1 MKLKNVKFGFIFLFM
16 FVLSLA
22 IPKVASA
29 KEYKPENMNDA
40 RYQIENAVDGD
51 VIDLVKLYNRFG
63 FRNGGNDFSSL
74 GTINVNNNI
83 TIMSSDPKQA
93 TIGFSYPEK
102 SRAVCISNVSF
113 NVAEDKTLTMKGH
126 LYLKGPK
133 NKALITGDGNLY
145 LTERMNLAGQNGNPA
160 IYLPQGLVKIE
171 NLMSY
176 SGEEKTGEINKYGVY
191 ETVSLKY
198 LSRIVGGDSAAHGAD
213 AIYAKTVEVNQ
224 TNLEFIDAP
233 YRRVDRG
240 LFIRGG
246 LGLSDNAQGGHGIN
260 AENIVIDLSGERN
273 GIHDRSTV
281 ISGGA
286 GGYGQGAL
294 LGKNIEIICAGNEK
308 IISGPGVDLKI
319 DDIKRESFYYG
330 TIEIEDNGHL
340 NFATKEFPNLD
351 DDQKLRMNS
360 VSGGNAVNVDYNGNK
375 AAGDF
380 FEEKRWTNF
389 YGPVILA
396 KGNASVN
403 IYRGKFTDSASNHTM
418 PRGSQDPNFMDK
430 LPHSSVV
437 EMGSGLLNI
446 GAPNQKEAINLGAG
460 FHFFNTSEAIVSS
473 KADINVYGAKTFVEG
488 SVFGST
494 SPNTGY
500 SDNPKA
506 PKVGA
511 AGIKTTGKVLI
522 DGANICGGGIHNIL
536 SDEGAKKDEYRF
548 GSGIVDAEEVRLI
561 NGAVVQGYGHI
572 KYLRDKKID
581 SFQRGVESNVS
592 AGYGLEN
599 VGKVYIEGSEVHGG
613 DISTIPPNCSTPI
626 PGICKGNGIAGAGI
640 KGAKTIEIIGDSLIT
655 GGSSTNILNVS
666 GEVKYLFA
674 DRLTAGSA
682 IDGAKSILVK
692 GGAQIYGGG
701 SSTKSGHGIA
711 NVDNVVVEGEGG
723 KEPVIIGGGCRPTQP
738 GNDKQAGSG
747 LYMVGDATI
756 KAGRIEA
763 GDKLYQTYIEEYK
776 AKMHPRTRGGGF
788 SGLSSEAYAI
798 SAKGKVIIDGDGQ
811 FTPQIMSYSP
821 FDARVK
827 GDPIS
832 TVFLDSNGALYVGK
846 AKVFSGGDEGY
857 RDKNILVKGGK
868 YHVDIFK
875 DNTINS
881 YEEIKDKK
889 NKTQG
894 IKYKADGS
902 VALYRI
908 LNKNNDGSYSDFV
921 KDELKSS
928 AAYDGVFERELGLLL
943 YKENLSL
950 GESLKEKSFV
960 RKSVK
965 QVLETLEVENIKDI
979 TKMAMDNIILEK
991 VKVENYY
998 IKYDLNKDF
1007 YPQIPIKGNAPI
1019 DTNSYKLGDVALVL
1033 AADGVTV
1040 EGYRFLGWNTEKDG
1054 SGKTYLPGEKIE
1066 VKSNVILYAQWEKI
1080 EERIHEKH
1088 DYPKGDLL
1096 ILTEK
1101 GSHIK
1106 YIFGYPDG
1114 NLLPEGNITRAE
1126 AAAIAVRLKDISTTD
1141 MSKAN
1146 YVDLK
1151 EGAWY
1156 IPYINAAIKYNL
1168 LVADGDKIRPDDP
1181 ITRAEMA
1188 RLLSPI
1194 DKTNNSKSDFQDII
1208 GHRYEKEIN
1217 QAYGNKRIIGYPDGS
1232 FKPDNYITRAEA
1244 VIMFNSFF
1252 NRVPDKD
1259 FIDKNEIL
1267 LVKFKDLKNNHWAYY
1282 ELEEAANSHEFYR
1295 ENNNRDETWIEVK

>member
-1 MKLKNVKFGFIFLFM
+1 MRLKNVKFIFIFLFM

-29 KEYKPENMNDA
+29 VEYKPENMDEA
-40 RYQIENAVDGD
+40 KKQIQGAGDGD
-51 VIDLVKLYNRFG
+51 VIDLVNLYNRFG
-63 FRNGGNDFSSL
+63 FRDRGNDFSSL
-74 GTINVNNNI
+74 GTIDVNSNI

-93 TIGFSYPEK
+93 TIGWSYPEGA
-102 SRAVCISNVSF
+102 RAVYISNVSF
-113 NVAEDKTLTMKGH
+113 NVAEGKTLTMKGH
-126 LYLKGPK
+126 LYLKGPQD
-133 NKALITGDGNLY
+133 KALISGDGNLY
-145 LTERMNLAGQNGNPA
+145 LKERMNLCGQNGYPA
-160 IYLPQGLVKIE
+160 ISLPKGSVKIE

-176 SGEEKTGEINKYGVY
+176 SGEEKTGKINKYGVP

-198 LSRIVGGDSAAHGAD
+198 LSRITGGDSITHGAD

-224 TNLEFIDAP
+224 TNLEFIDKP

-260 AENIVIDLSGERN
+260 AENITIDLSGERN

-286 GGYGQGAL
+286 GCYGQGAL
-294 LGKNIEIICAGNEK
+294 LGKNIEIICAGKEK
-308 IISGPGVDLKI
+308 ILPGPGVDLTI
-319 DDIKRESFYYG
+319 DDAKRERFYYG
-330 TIEIEDNGHL
+330 TIEVQDGGHL
-340 NFATKEFPNLD
+340 NFATKDFPGLD
-351 DDQKLRMNS
+351 DDQKLRMNTIL
-360 VSGGNAVNVDYNGNK
+360 GGDARNVDYNGNK
-375 AAGDF
+375 AAEDF
-380 FEEKRWTNF
+380 FKEKRWTNF

-396 KGNASVN
+396 HGSASVN
-403 IYRGKFTDSASNHTM
+403 IYRGKFVDKGTSDRM
-418 PRGSQDPNFMDK
+418 PYGSQYADFMFK
-430 LPHSSVV
+430 LSHSPEI
-437 EMGSGLLNI
+437 EMGRGLLNI
-446 GAPNQKEAINLGAG
+446 GVPNQKDAINLGSG
-460 FHFFNTSEAIVSS
+460 LHYFNTSEAVVSS
-473 KADINVYGAKTFVEG
+473 NADINVYGAKTFVKG
-488 SVFGST
+488 SVFNSEPP
-494 SPNTGY
+494 STGY

-511 AGIKTTGKVLI
+511 AGIKTTEKVLI

-536 SDEGAKKDEYRF
+536 SDNGARKDEYRF
-548 GSGIVDAEEVRLI
+548 GSGIVGAKEVRLI
-561 NGAVVQGYGHI
+561 NGAVVQGYGHV

-581 SFQRGVESNVS
+581 DFQRDLESNVS

-599 VGKVYIEGSEVHGG
+599 VGKVYIENSEVHGG
-613 DISTIPPNCSTPI
+613 DIQTSRPFCSGSEPKY
-626 PGICKGNGIAGAGI
+626 CKGNGIAGAGI
-640 KGAKTIEIIGDSLIT
+640 KGANTIEIIGDSLIT
-655 GGSSTNILNVS
+655 GGSSTNIRGN
-666 GEVKYLFA
+666 LFA

-682 IDGAKSILVK
+682 IDTAQSVLVK

-711 NVDNVVVEGEGG
+711 NVDNVVVEGESGN
-723 KEPVIIGGGCRPTQP
+723 EPVIIGGGCRPVGSDT
-738 GNDKQAGSG
+738 DKQAGSG

-756 KAGRIEA
+756 RAGKIES
-763 GDKLYQTYIEEYK
+763 GDKLYQTYVDGYRGR
-776 AKMHPRTRGGGF
+776 MHPKTTGGGF
-788 SGLSSEAYAI
+788 SGLSSDAYAI
-798 SAKGKVIIDGDGQ
+798 SAKGKVIIDGEGQ

-821 FDARVK
+821 FDGLVK

-832 TVFLDSNGALYVGK
+832 TIFLDSTGALYVGK
-846 AKVFSGGDEGY
+846 AKVFSGGDEDY

-875 DNTINS
+875 ENTINS
-881 YEEIKDKK
+881 FKEIKDKN

-894 IKYKADGS
+894 IKYKAYGS

-908 LNKNNDGSYSDFV
+908 LNKNDNGTYSDFV
-921 KDELKSS
+921 KDELKASD
-928 AAYDGVFERELGLLL
+928 AYDGVFDRELGLLL
-943 YKENLSL
+943 YKENVSL

-965 QVLETLEVENIKDI
+965 QVLETLEVEDIKDI
-979 TKMAMDNIILEK
+979 TNMAMDNIVLEK
-991 VKVENYY
+991 KKVENYY

-1007 YPQIPIKGNAPI
+1007 HPQIPIKGNAPI
-1019 DTNSYKLGDVALVL
+1019 DTNSYKLGDVAIVL
-1033 AADGVTV
+1033 EADGVTA
-1040 EGYRFLGWNTEKDG
+1040 EGYRFLGWNTKKDG

-1066 VKSNVILYAQWEKI
+1066 VKSNVILYAQWEQI
-1080 EERIHEKH
+1080 EERIYEKH
-1088 DYPKGDLL
+1088 DYPKCDLF
-1096 ILTEK
+1096 ILKER

-1106 YIFGYPDG
+1106 YIFGYTDG

-1156 IPYINAAIKYNL
+1156 LPYINAALKYNL
-1168 LVADGDKIRPDDP
+1168 LDAEGDKIRPDDP

-1194 DKTNNSKSDFQDII
+1194 DKTNDLRSDFQDII

-1232 FKPDNYITRAEA
+1232 FKPDNNITRAEA
-1244 VIMFNSFF
+1244 VIMFNSIF

-1259 FIDKNEIL
+1259 FINKNEVL
-1267 LVKFKDLKNNHWAYY
+1267 LVKFKDLKKDYWAYY
-1282 ELEEAANSHEFYR
+1282 ELAEAANSHEYER
-1295 ENNNRDETWIEVK
+1295 KSNNKDEIWIEVK